1 MASEKERLIS
11 QIEGRAFRPITPF
24 SPKPWVQWSVRDGKL
39 AQARRISREMDIH
52 RDSLRASGEK
62 GMNLASEKE
71 EAIPLSAGKIGSLF
85 ILMSPCPSRC
95 LKRLLKEAHRVLK
108 REGRILI
115 GFIPRSSSWGKFY
128 FTQKKWGPSLYHRR
142 LRPHSL
148 KEMEHRVMQAGFSL
162 QGISSTLFQQ
172 PGKLKVVENP
182 MVGYH
187 PQAGYLVLIGEKMGE
202 LKGTSWCRTK
212 TE

>member
-1 MASEKERLIS
+1 MASEKERLLS

-24 SPKPWVQWSVRDGKL
+24 SPKPWVQLSVHDGKP
-39 AQARRISREMDIH
+39 ARLRPISREMDIH
-52 RDSLRASGEK
+52 EDSLKVGGEK
-62 GMNLASEKE
+62 GTNWASGKE
-71 EAIPLSAGKIGSLF
+71 EAIPLPSGEIGSLL
-85 ILMSPCPSRC
+85 ILMSPCPSRR
-95 LKRLLKEAHRVLK
+95 LKRLLQEANRVLK

-115 GFIPRSSSWGKFY
+115 GFIPRNSSWGKIY
-128 FTQKKWGPSLYHRR
+128 FAQEQRGASACPRR

-172 PGKLKVVENP
+172 PGKLKAVENP

-187 PQAGYLVLIGEKMGE
+187 PRAGYLVLIGEKMGG
-202 LKGTSWCRTK
+202 LKGAS
-212 TE
+212 